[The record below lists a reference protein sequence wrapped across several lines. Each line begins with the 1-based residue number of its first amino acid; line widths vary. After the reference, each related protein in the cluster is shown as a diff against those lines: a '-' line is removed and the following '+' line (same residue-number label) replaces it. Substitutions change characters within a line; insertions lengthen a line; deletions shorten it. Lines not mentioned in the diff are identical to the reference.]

1 VTNATYQVTPHDSD
15 CVEKRCKF
23 TAFLFYTQINK
34 DYFLHY
40 MMFMLYFFVL
50 LGINLNYGMIK
61 KIIIS
66 IGMALFMTQMNA
78 QQPNILQKSEVEKQ
92 DCTEWVETRLANM
105 TLKEKIGQLFIH
117 TVAPFDTQQNRK
129 NIGDAVKEYKIGG
142 LLFSGGEWAKQVT
155 LTNYAQE
162 LADVPLMITFDGEWG
177 LGMRLKGTPS
187 FPRNRV
193 MGCIT
198 DNELLYEYGK
208 EVARQCREIGVHV
221 NFAPVADVD
230 NNPQNP
236 VINTRSFGG
245 NPKNVADKVVAY
257 SRGLEDGGVLSVS
270 KHFPGHGDTNVD
282 SHKAL
287 PVLNFS
293 RARLDSIELYPF
305 RKVVEAGLG
314 GVMIGHLEVPAL
326 SRKPASLST
335 EVIDILQKEYGFGG
349 LTFTDALEMK
359 GVSNNLNVCARAL
372 MAGND
377 MLLAPRNLKR
387 ELEGVL
393 AAIKSGELTEE
404 FITEKCRK
412 VLTFKYALGLYK
424 KQFVQLSGLDK
435 RINRPETRE
444 LMSRLQKAAVTVA
457 SNKGGVLPIEM
468 SLKKT
473 VVLNISKSSHGNAF
487 YQQLKRSLSVD
498 LIQANPDSIATIR
511 ERLSAYSRII
521 VAVHT
526 EKYGAYQGMLNELA
540 SMKPLVY
547 VYLTPLR
554 QMYKKGGSWKKA
566 SAVVLGHS
574 DDIAVQQYVAD
585 VLVGKEVATGRLS
598 VEVED
603 FLLPGDGVMLSK
615 DSETKKYRP
624 EDYGMDVDVLSK
636 IDDIALEGIRAK
648 AYPGCQI
655 VILKDGAP
663 VYDKC
668 FGSFTYGDSKKVESD
683 DLYDIASLT
692 KTTGTLLA
700 VMKLYDEGKFGLTDR
715 ISKYVPALKGSAKE
729 RITIEELLFHQS
741 GLPASWAFYRD
752 AIDDS
757 SYVGAFFKARAD
769 ATHRQRV
776 DTRLYV
782 VNSFGYKK
790 EFVSK
795 SRSEAYPLTL
805 ADSLFVSP
813 DFPTYMIDMIASSKI
828 PLRDRRYRYSCLNF
842 MLLKEM
848 VENISGMSMDEYLD
862 KEFFQP
868 MGMTHTLYLPLRRFK
883 KEQIVPTIQSDYL
896 RNRKVLQGY
905 VHDEIAAF
913 MGGVSGNAGLFS
925 TARDVAKVYQMF
937 IDGGQFNGKRLLSL
951 ETCRLFMTKKSRISR
966 RGLGFDK
973 PEPAPG
979 KGPCADEAP
988 SEVVGHTGFTGTC
1001 AWADPKN
1008 GLVYVFLSN
1017 RIYPRP
1023 FDHKALMSLNIRP
1036 RIQQVMYQA
1045 LRK

>member
-1 VTNATYQVTPHDSD
+1 
-15 CVEKRCKF
+15 
-23 TAFLFYTQINK
+23 
-34 DYFLHY
+34 
-40 MMFMLYFFVL
+40 MMLLAGVL
-50 LGINLNYGMIK
+50 
-61 KIIIS
+61 
-66 IGMALFMTQMNA
+66 NA
-78 QQPNILQKSEVEKQ
+78 QQPIILNRGEVETQ
-92 DCTEWVETRLANM
+92 DCMEWVDTRLAEM
-105 TLKEKIGQLFIH
+105 SLKEKIGQLFIH

-129 NIGDAVKEYKIGG
+129 NIQNAVKEYKVGG
-142 LLFSGGEWAKQVT
+142 LLFSGGEWVKQVS
-155 LTNYAQE
+155 LTNFAQD
-162 LADVPLMITFDGEWG
+162 LADIPLLMTFDGEWG
-177 LGMRLKGTPS
+177 LAMRLKGTPA

-193 MGCIT
+193 LGCIT
-198 DNELLYEYGK
+198 DNGLLYEYGK

-230 NNPQNP
+230 NNPLNP

-257 SRGLEDGGVLSVS
+257 SRGLEEGGVVSVS

-293 RARLDSIELYPF
+293 RERLDSIELYPF
-305 RKVVEAGLG
+305 RKAVEAGMSG
-314 GVMIGHLEVPAL
+314 MMIGHLEVPSL
-326 SRKPASLST
+326 SRKPASLSP
-335 EVIDILQKEYGFGG
+335 EIVGILQKEYGFKG

-359 GVSNNLNVCARAL
+359 GVSNNLNVCAQAL
-372 MAGND
+372 IAGND

-387 ELEGVL
+387 ELDGVL
-393 AAIKSGELTEE
+393 AGVKSGELTESL
-404 FITEKCRK
+404 ITEKCRK
-412 VLTFKYALGLYK
+412 VLVFKYALGLNK
-424 KQFVQLSGLDK
+424 KQFVQISGLEK
-435 RINRPETRE
+435 RLNRPETKD
-444 LMSRLQKAAVTVA
+444 LLGRLQKAAVTVA
-457 SNKGGVLPIEM
+457 SNDGKILPLEM
-468 SLKKT
+468 SLKGS
-473 VVLNISKSSHGNAF
+473 VILNIGKSSGGDAF
-487 YQQLKRSLSVD
+487 YQRLKRYLSVD
-498 LIQANPDSIATIR
+498 FIQANPDSIHSIR
-511 ERLSAYSRII
+511 KRLSAYNRII

-526 EKYGAYQGMLNELA
+526 EKYAAYQSLLSEL
-540 SMKPLVY
+540 SVSKSLVY
-547 VYLTPLR
+547 AYFTPLR
-554 QMYKKGGSWKKA
+554 QMYKKGQSWRKA

-574 DDIAVQQYVAD
+574 GDTVVQNYVAD
-585 VLVGKEVATGRLS
+585 VLVGKEVAEGRVS
-598 VEVED
+598 VEVENY
-603 FLLPGDGVMLSK
+603 LRPGDGVNLSVK
-615 DSETKKYRP
+615 SEAKAYRP
-624 EDYGMDVDVLSK
+624 EDYGMQSSVLAK
-636 IDDIALEGIRAK
+636 IDEIALEGIRAR

-668 FGSFTYGDSKKVESD
+668 FGTFTYGGFRKVAAD

-692 KTTGTLLA
+692 KTTATLLA
-700 VMKLYDEGKFGLTDR
+700 VMKLYDQGKFGLTDR
-715 ISKYVPALKGSAKE
+715 ISKYVPVLQGTAKE
-729 RITIEELLFHQS
+729 RITVEELLFHQS

-757 SYVGAFFKARAD
+757 SYVGTFFKARPD
-769 ATHRQRV
+769 AGHRQRV

-782 VNSFGYKK
+782 VNSFDYKK
-790 EFVSK
+790 EFVSETF
-795 SRSEAYPLTL
+795 SDDYPLPI

-813 DFPTYMIDMIASSKI
+813 GFPRYMLELIASTKI

-848 VENISGMSMDEYLD
+848 VENISGMPMDEFLE
-862 KEFFQP
+862 KEFYQP
-868 MGMTHTLYLPLRRFK
+868 MGMEHTLYLPLRRFE
-883 KEQIVPTIQSDYL
+883 KEQIVPSVQSDYL

-925 TARDVAKVYQMF
+925 TARDVAKVYQML
-937 IDGGQFNGKRLLSL
+937 IDGGQFNGKRLLSM
-951 ETCRLFMTKKSRISR
+951 ETCRLFMTKKSRLSR

-973 PEPAPG
+973 PEPALG

-988 SEVVGHTGFTGTC
+988 PEVVGHTGFTGTC

-1023 FDHKALMSLNIRP
+1023 FDHKALMNLNIRP

-1045 LRK
+1045 LSK